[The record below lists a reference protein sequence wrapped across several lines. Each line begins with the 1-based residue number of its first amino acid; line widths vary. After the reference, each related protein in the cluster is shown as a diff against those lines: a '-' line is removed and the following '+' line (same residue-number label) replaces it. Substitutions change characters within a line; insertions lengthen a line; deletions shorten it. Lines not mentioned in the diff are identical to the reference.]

1 MTGAR
6 EASRKGNKG
15 NNTGAENK
23 MGKCEAR
30 CEGVPP
36 AAAHRQPCRHVCTSA
51 LEVPA
56 MGSNAPLHP
65 VGQGSNG
72 GTGIKA
78 LQQTDS

>member
-1 MTGAR
+1 MTGVR
-6 EASRKGNKG
+6 KPSIKGNRR
-15 NNTGAENK
+15 NNTGAENN

-30 CEGVPP
+30 CEGVLPT
-36 AAAHRQPCRHVCTSA
+36 AAHRQPGRNVCTSA

-56 MGSNAPLHP
+56 MGSNALLHP